1 MSVQAFRPE
10 LAVEPLNES
19 VVGRLSRAGEV
30 QGDRIG
36 ISPEIKVAG
45 DEFAAIINPDRL
57 GTAHLAADPFLRLDD
72 ILAAISEPSFC
83 CRAEAKMGINDVQNA
98 ELVPKSQL
106 IMNKIDR
113 PDVIGA
119 MAF

>member
-1 MSVQAFRPE
+1 MLNHCQSAFQG
-10 LAVEPLNES
+10 
-19 VVGRLSRAGEV
+19 GR
-30 QGDRIG
+30 
-36 ISPEIKVAG
+36 SPRGPHLHKPRDNVAG